1 MSNESIKPATA
12 PDLTLQLYYV
22 GTKTIVSFSGVWL
35 KQEKVTLNHGKI
47 VNICIVYR
55 LIKLTN
61 PYKNNNLTVKNAL
74 FGAVTLT
81 KNADIDKYKYSGYGI
96 VFDKKPSFSLP
107 NGESGQNVIVF
118 GVHMNSY
125 IHIDN
130 IRLILP
136 KIIQNFVW
144 VCITIEL
151 IVTYLLMV
159 QKLLNLKQKMIK
171 LWQTHYV

>member
-1 MSNESIKPATA
+1 M
-12 PDLTLQLYYV
+12 
-22 GTKTIVSFSGVWL
+22 
-35 KQEKVTLNHGKI
+35 
-47 VNICIVYR
+47 NICIVYR

-136 KIIQNFVW
+136 KIIQNFV
-144 VCITIEL
+144 
-151 IVTYLLMV
+151 
-159 QKLLNLKQKMIK
+159 
-171 LWQTHYV
+171 